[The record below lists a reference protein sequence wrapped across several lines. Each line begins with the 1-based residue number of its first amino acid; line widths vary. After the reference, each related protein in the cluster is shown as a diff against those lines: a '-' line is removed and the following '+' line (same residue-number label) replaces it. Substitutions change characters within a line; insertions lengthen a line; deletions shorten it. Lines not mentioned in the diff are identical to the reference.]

1 MTKTK
6 APEPSDEAQRL
17 ETLRAYSILDTPS
30 EPAFERIVSLVE
42 RVFRVPVCA
51 ISLVNQ
57 DRLWFKA
64 RRGLASGEA
73 ARKISFCTHAILGD
87 KVLVVPDASKDPR
100 FSNHPVVTGDP
111 GYSFYAGAPLRVP
124 EGHRLGTLCIMDR
137 RPREL
142 DEAECRTLTDFAALV
157 VDELVLRRTGSVLRA
172 VLAGGL
178 KDVPEDLLHTPEG
191 MGVMHTRKPPL
202 FNADGKVRHPL
213 GVSHQVTERLRHE
226 KQLVERA
233 RQQAAV
239 ADLSRR
245 ALELGEAGLD
255 PFLVEAA
262 RLAAETLGADYSS
275 VFEHVPHRGV
285 LIRRAGC
292 GWPSESVGSEETGAP
307 PRWPARRATPCSP
320 DIPR

>member
-64 RRGLASGEA
+64 RRGLASGPA

-87 KVLVVPDASKDPR
+87 KVLVVPDASRIFAFFEPSGRHGGPR
-100 FSNHPVVTGDP
+100 FSSTP
-111 GYSFYAGAPLRVP
+111 
-124 EGHRLGTLCIMDR
+124 GHRFGCPRATGWAPFASWTGVRGSWTR
-137 RPREL
+137 RSAGRSRILPRSSW
-142 DEAECRTLTDFAALV
+142 TN
-157 VDELVLRRTGSVLRA
+157 LVLRRTGSVLRA

-178 KDVPEDLLHTPEG
+178 KDVPEDLPHTPEG

-202 FNADGKVRHPL
+202 FNADGKARDPL

-239 ADLSRR
+239 ADLSRGAGTRRGRPGPFFGGKPPDWPPKPWGRIIR
-245 ALELGEAGLD
+245 ACLNTC
-255 PFLVEAA
+255 P
-262 RLAAETLGADYSS
+262 
-275 VFEHVPHRGV
+275 
-285 LIRRAGC
+285 
-292 GWPSESVGSEETGAP
+292 TGA
-307 PRWPARRATPCSP
+307 C
-320 DIPR
+320 